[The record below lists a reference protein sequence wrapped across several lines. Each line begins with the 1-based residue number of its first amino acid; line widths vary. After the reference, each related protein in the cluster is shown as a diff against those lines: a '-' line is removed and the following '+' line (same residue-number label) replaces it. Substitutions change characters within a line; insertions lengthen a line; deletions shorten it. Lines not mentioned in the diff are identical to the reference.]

1 MATGPTA
8 LGSYLAQV
16 RLLPDELVERECG
29 LIQIGR
35 QHALAFDQGHQPSG
49 CALQRVL
56 AELRKLAQEKERVA
70 LGRPKSNDLD
80 RIRAKREKRLSSG

>member
-16 RLLPDELVERECG
+16 RLLPAELVERECG